1 MNGPRLPRDQDD
13 KQTCIPP
20 RGRRYHGVM
29 DAAAPMSEGLPE
41 PLRPL
46 FWDCDFSMLDAVRQ
60 RDFVIGR
67 VLASG
72 PLDAIRWLRRRYGD
86 DALRD
91 WIISHRGR
99 QLSSQQVRFWETVI
113 GLPAVDVQ
121 QWLAEPERRLWEG
134 SLGR

>member
-1 MNGPRLPRDQDD
+1 ME
-13 KQTCIPP
+13 
-20 RGRRYHGVM
+20 
-29 DAAAPMSEGLPE
+29 AAAPLPEGLPE
-41 PLRPL
+41 ALRPL
-46 FWDCDFSMLDAVRQ
+46 FWDCDFTVVDAVRQ

-86 DALRD
+86 DMIRD
-91 WIISHRGR
+91 WIIRHRGR

-121 QWLAEPERRLWEG
+121 RWLAEPERRVWEG
-134 SLGR
+134 LLGR